1 MIGETRD
8 LFWGYK
14 VTSTGL
20 VFKPDGTLANQNLT
34 RTGKKNNHPYYM
46 VWIRAPW
53 GYWGKY
59 WVHRCVA
66 WIFCPNPRPDIFD
79 RVDHIDRDGTN
90 NHKNNLR
97 WINHSLNM
105 CNRGAKGATFVKRWD
120 KWRAYFRGNTI
131 GYYKTY
137 EKAHDVYIKTRDL
150 YFSDTY
156 SKLCGESV
164 LKSSPYFA
172 EMSDRSPTRSC
183 SMCSNTQG

>member
-20 VFKPDGTLANQNLT
+20 VFKPDGTLANQYLT
-34 RTGKKNNHPYYM
+34 NTGKKRDHPYYM

-59 WVHRCVA
+59 WVHRMVA
-66 WIFCPNPRPDIFD
+66 FVFCPNPRPDIFD

-97 WINHSLNM
+97 WINHALNM
-105 CNRGAKGATFVKRWD
+105 CNSYAQ
-120 KWRAYFRGNTI
+120 NT
-131 GYYKTY
+131 Y
-137 EKAHDVYIKTRDL
+137 
-150 YFSDTY
+150 
-156 SKLCGESV
+156 
-164 LKSSPYFA
+164 
-172 EMSDRSPTRSC
+172 DRINQNTTHTPCIPFPTRSHPKNDDL
-183 SMCSNTQG
+183 SSL